1 MLISDKEKEIC
12 ATNDLIMLQNNKH
25 VLPLYDYHKYVYDI
39 YFEMFVLTERVIDSL
54 EEFELIINN

>member
-1 MLISDKEKEIC
+1 MFISDKEKEIC

-25 VLPLYDYHKYVYDI
+25 VLSLYNYHKYVYDI
-39 YFEMFVLTERVIDSL
+39 YFEMFVLTERAINSL